1 MIGIYKIENRINGKI
16 YIGQSIAIKTRWQQ
30 HKYEANT
37 GESQAPF
44 YLALRKY
51 GIENF
56 SFEVLE
62 ECPQELLNEKEI
74 FWIAHYKS
82 NDRNFGYNVLAGG
95 QNGGVLYPNEWFY
108 ELWDAGFAVTEIKK
122 ELGVSRKT
130 VRAKLE
136 GYKDYNVHNSRSRG
150 AIKAINE
157 GRLFPNGHLF
167 PNQETYP
174 VYQYNLMGDFIQ
186 SFPNATEAARNFSN
200 KPNCSDNITH
210 AVNGIQE
217 TAYGFQWRR
226 EKIEKLSPVP
236 LRSGRLVECIET
248 GELFPSSQKASEWA
262 KLKSRSNITACCL
275 GKRKSAGKHPETGEK
290 LHWCYY
296 EDN

>member
-1 MIGIYKIENRINGKI
+1 MIGIYKIENKINGKV

-30 HKYEANT
+30 HKYEAQT
-37 GESQAPF
+37 GESQAPL

-82 NDRNFGYNVLAGG
+82 NDRDFGYNVLAGG

-108 ELWDAGFAVTEIKK
+108 ELWDAGFTVGEIQK
-122 ELGVSRKT
+122 ELGVSHGT
-130 VRAKLE
+130 VKAKLE
-136 GYKDYNVHNSRSRG
+136 GYKDYNAHTSRSRG
-150 AIKAINE
+150 AIKARNE
-157 GRLFPNGHLF
+157 GVLF
-167 PNQETYP
+167 PNQEIYP
-174 VYQYNLMGDFIQ
+174 VYQYNLMGDFVR
-186 SFPNATEAARNFSN
+186 SFSNVTEAAQNFSN

-210 AVNGIQE
+210 VINGKQK
-217 TAYGFQWRR
+217 TAYGFQWRKEKL
-226 EKIEKLSPVP
+226 EKIAPVSSH
-236 LRSGRLVECIET
+236 SGKLVECINT
-248 GELFPSSQKASEWA
+248 KELFPSTVEAAKWA
-262 KLKSRSNITACCL
+262 HIKSRSNITDCCL

-290 LHWCYY
+290 LHWRYY
-296 EDN
+296 EE

>member
-1 MIGIYKIENRINGKI
+1 MIGIYKIENKINGKV

-30 HKYEANT
+30 HKYEAKT
-37 GESQAPF
+37 GESQAPL

-82 NDRNFGYNVLAGG
+82 NDRDFGYNVLAGG

-108 ELWDAGFAVTEIKK
+108 ELWDAGFSVGEIQK
-122 ELGVSRKT
+122 ELGVSHGT

-136 GYKDYNVHNSRSRG
+136 GYKDYNLHSSHSRG
-150 AIKAINE
+150 AIKAMNQ
-157 GRLFPNGHLF
+157 GLLFPG
-167 PNQETYP
+167 QETYI
-174 VYQYNLMGDFIQ
+174 VYQYDLMGNFIQ
-186 SFPNATEAARNFSN
+186 SFSNATEAARNFSN
-200 KPNCSDNITH
+200 KPNCSDNIMH
-210 AVNGIQE
+210 AVNDISK
-217 TAYGFQWRR
+217 TAYGFQWRKEKL
-226 EKIEKLSPVP
+226 EKIAPVSSP
-236 LRSGRLVECIET
+236 SGRLVECINT
-248 GELFPSSQKASEWA
+248 KQLFPSTVEAAKWA
-262 KLKSRSNITACCL
+262 HIKSRSNITDCCL

-290 LHWCYY
+290 LYWRYY
-296 EDN
+296 DT

>member
-1 MIGIYKIENRINGKI
+1 MIGIYKIENKINGKV

-30 HKYEANT
+30 HKYEAQT
-37 GESQAPF
+37 GESQAPL

-82 NDRNFGYNVLAGG
+82 NDRDFGYNVLAGG

-108 ELWDAGFAVTEIKK
+108 ELWDAGFTVGEIQK
-122 ELGVSRKT
+122 ELGVSHGT
-130 VRAKLE
+130 VKAKLE
-136 GYKDYNVHNSRSRG
+136 GYKDYNAHTSRSRG
-150 AIKAINE
+150 AIKARNE
-157 GRLFPNGHLF
+157 GVLF
-167 PNQETYP
+167 PNQEIYP
-174 VYQYNLMGDFIQ
+174 VYQYNLMGDFVR
-186 SFPNATEAARNFSN
+186 SFSNATEAAQNFSN

-210 AVNGIQE
+210 VINGKQK
-217 TAYGFQWRR
+217 TAYGFQWRKEKL
-226 EKIEKLSPVP
+226 EKIAPVSSH
-236 LRSGRLVECIET
+236 SGKLVECINT
-248 GELFPSSQKASEWA
+248 KELFPSTVEAAKWA
-262 KLKSRSNITACCL
+262 HIKSRSNITDCCL

-290 LHWCYY
+290 LHWRYY
-296 EDN
+296 EE

>member
-1 MIGIYKIENRINGKI
+1 MIGIYKIENKINSKV

-30 HKYEANT
+30 HKYEAKT
-37 GESQAPF
+37 GESQAPL

-62 ECPQELLNEKEI
+62 ECSQELLNEKEI

-82 NDRNFGYNVLAGG
+82 NDRDFGYNVLAGG

-108 ELWDAGFAVTEIKK
+108 ELWDAGFSVGEIQK
-122 ELGVSRKT
+122 ELGVSHGT

-136 GYKDYNVHNSRSRG
+136 GYKDYNLHSSHSRG
-150 AIKAINE
+150 AIKAMNQ
-157 GRLFPNGHLF
+157 GLLFPG
-167 PNQETYP
+167 QETYI
-174 VYQYNLMGDFIQ
+174 VYQYDLMGNFIQ
-186 SFPNATEAARNFSN
+186 SFSNATEAARNFSN

-226 EKIEKLSPVP
+226 EKVEKLSPVP
-236 LRSGRLVECIET
+236 LPSGKLVECIET

-262 KLKSRSNITACCL
+262 KLKSRTNITDCCL

-290 LHWCYY
+290 LHWRYY
-296 EDN
+296 EDI

>member
-16 YIGQSIAIKTRWQQ
+16 YIGQSIAIKARWWQ
-30 HKYEANT
+30 HKYEAKI
-37 GESQAPF
+37 GESQAPL

-108 ELWDAGFAVTEIKK
+108 ELWDAGFTVTEIKK
-122 ELGVSRKT
+122 ELGVSRRT
-130 VRAKLE
+130 VKAKLE

-150 AIKAINE
+150 AIKAINK
-157 GRLFPNGHLF
+157 GAIKKRHLF
-167 PNQETYP
+167 SNQKIYP

-262 KLKSRSNITACCL
+262 KLKSSSNITACCL